1 MGCCWGRKQWLR
13 KHASYWKHY
22 RAQTHE
28 ADIQI
33 IPRSSRT
40 HRPFLLEKVAVF
52 TTSQIQIHHSSKKE
66 AKNKQINTKTIQLS
80 CLLAAK
86 LNQCKHPKWTALF
99 VGESGDFRRT
109 DNCDILYIWQMPHLM
124 QYLFIIK
131 PQNILNIRNLEWN
144 GNTINNVQLDVNF
157 SAH

>member
-1 MGCCWGRKQWLR
+1 MKESHNINRKFSYPPPPKGMLWDVAGEGSSDWGNTRVC
-13 KHASYWKHY
+13 SYWKHY

-40 HRPFLLEKVAVF
+40 QRPFLLEKVEVF
-52 TTSQIQIHHSSKKE
+52 TTFQIQIHHSSKKE

-80 CLLAAK
+80 CLLASK

-109 DNCDILYIWQMPHLM
+109 DDCDILYIWQMPHLM
-124 QYLFIIK
+124 QYFL
-131 PQNILNIRNLEWN
+131 
-144 GNTINNVQLDVNF
+144 
-157 SAH
+157 